1 MNNAELFF
9 SAAGGAAGYEI
20 ERSLRFDP
28 SSSGHLS
35 RTPASDDT
43 TWTFSCWAK
52 RAKIGGEQMITG
64 WISGGVST
72 YLEFTTGNNF
82 SLNGSGINQGITT
95 AVYRDASAW
104 YHLVCSVTSGATS
117 YLYVNG
123 VQAASWTASAST
135 VLFKNGV
142 QNNISGY
149 GSSGGY
155 YFDGYLADVH
165 FIDGQAL
172 GPTSFGEFD
181 DNGVW
186 QPIEYAGT
194 YGTNGFH
201 LPLSDNSSASA
212 LGTDTSGNG
221 NDWTVNNISVAPG
234 AGNDSLLDSPTNGDT
249 ANDTGAGGEVPGNY
263 ATMSPIIGFVD
274 YTQAAKSNG
283 NLQVDWS
290 ASTTA
295 WSDWGLTSGKW
306 YYETTMLSGVSGSTG
321 NWVRVGSKFSTS
333 YTAFRWRANG
343 GTTGLTGSPTFSTY
357 ATGDVLGVA
366 IDVDNEQATFYK
378 NGVLQGTGAYSYLTA
393 GGEPVHI
400 GGYADVASSTAF
412 NFGQRPYA
420 YQNPGTNRP
429 STDYKPLCTAF
440 LDTPT
445 IEDPSTVMD
454 VALYTGN
461 GSTQTISGLG
471 FSPDLV
477 WIKRRNATS
486 SHSLFDIIRGTN
498 KVVRTNLT
506 NEERTDITDTLN
518 AFNSDGFDL
527 GADTSYGGVNLNSSS
542 YVAWTWDAGSS
553 TVSNT
558 DGTITSN
565 VRANTSAGFSI
576 VTYTGNGASAS
587 VGHGLGVKPALT
599 ITKNRSNASDWLV
612 YTDVIDGSM
621 DYLNLQSTASKLDSG
636 FSLPTSTV
644 VYRNAN
650 INTGALGDNYVMYC
664 FTPVKNYSA
673 FGSYIGNGQSGDSAP
688 FIWTGFRPRWLLIK
702 NTTSGS
708 AEEWILIDS
717 ALNPSNVVKN
727 FLYPNDLAA
736 ESVSNFY
743 FDLLSNGFKLRNSTW
758 EANLS
763 NHTYLYMALAE
774 SPFKYARA
782 R

>member
-1 MNNAELFF
+1 
-9 SAAGGAAGYEI
+9 
-20 ERSLRFDP
+20 
-28 SSSGHLS
+28 
-35 RTPASDDT
+35 
-43 TWTFSCWAK
+43 
-52 RAKIGGEQMITG
+52 
-64 WISGGVST
+64 
-72 YLEFTTGNNF
+72 
-82 SLNGSGINQGITT
+82 
-95 AVYRDASAW
+95 
-104 YHLVCSVTSGATS
+104 
-117 YLYVNG
+117 
-123 VQAASWTASAST
+123 
-135 VLFKNGV
+135 
-142 QNNISGY
+142 
-149 GSSGGY
+149 
-155 YFDGYLADVH
+155 
-165 FIDGQAL
+165 
-172 GPTSFGEFD
+172 
-181 DNGVW
+181 
-186 QPIEYAGT
+186 
-194 YGTNGFH
+194 
-201 LPLSDNSSASA
+201 
-212 LGTDTSGNG
+212 
-221 NDWTVNNISVAPG
+221 
-234 AGNDSLLDSPTNGDT
+234 
-249 ANDTGAGGEVPGNY
+249 
-263 ATMSPIIGFVD
+263 
-274 YTQAAKSNG
+274 
-283 NLQVDWS
+283 
-290 ASTTA
+290 
-295 WSDWGLTSGKW
+295 
-306 YYETTMLSGVSGSTG
+306 
-321 NWVRVGSKFSTS
+321 
-333 YTAFRWRANG
+333 
-343 GTTGLTGSPTFSTY
+343 
-357 ATGDVLGVA
+357 
-366 IDVDNEQATFYK
+366 
-378 NGVLQGTGAYSYLTA
+378 
-393 GGEPVHI
+393 
-400 GGYADVASSTAF
+400 
-412 NFGQRPYA
+412 
-420 YQNPGTNRP
+420 
-429 STDYKPLCTAF
+429 
-440 LDTPT
+440 
-445 IEDPSTVMD
+445 
-454 VALYTGN
+454 
-461 GSTQTISGLG
+461 LG